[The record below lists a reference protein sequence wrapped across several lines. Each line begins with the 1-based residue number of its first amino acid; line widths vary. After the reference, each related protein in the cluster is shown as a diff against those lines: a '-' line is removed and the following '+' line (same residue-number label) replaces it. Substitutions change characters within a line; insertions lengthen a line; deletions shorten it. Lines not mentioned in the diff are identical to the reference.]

1 VKNMAIDFISFGPAI
16 FGALLSAYN
25 WLQTKK
31 PANIRPNKIIEYA
44 IVNSSY
50 DEVDILTVPLIF
62 NNNGAFK
69 GTITDIKIGF
79 KNGNDIKYLD
89 IMGKARLSELSTDQ
103 LITMAAEA
111 YSKEGYSITMPTYP
125 IDVFPN
131 ESTSIVLI
139 ATADHSEN
147 LIPLDIDAEWVV
159 ETYYDNKKKN
169 KDEFPFKLTK
179 EMHESAEYLIWTRS
193 V

>member
-1 VKNMAIDFISFGPAI
+1 MALIDSIYISMGPGV

-25 WLQTKK
+25 WLQTRKR
-31 PANIRPNKIIEYA
+31 ANIRPNQIIEYA

-62 NNNGAFK
+62 NNIGAFP

-79 KNGNDIKYLD
+79 KSGDVIKYVE
-89 IMGKARLSELSTDQ
+89 IMGRAKLSDLSTDQ

-111 YSKEGYSITMPTYP
+111 YTKEGYSITMPTYP

-131 ESTSIVLI
+131 QSTSIVLI
-139 ATADHSEN
+139 ATADHGEN
-147 LIPLDIDAEWVV
+147 IIPLDTEGEWIV
-159 ETYYDNKKKN
+159 ETYWGNNKKNTDK
-169 KDEFPFKLTK
+169 FPFKLTK